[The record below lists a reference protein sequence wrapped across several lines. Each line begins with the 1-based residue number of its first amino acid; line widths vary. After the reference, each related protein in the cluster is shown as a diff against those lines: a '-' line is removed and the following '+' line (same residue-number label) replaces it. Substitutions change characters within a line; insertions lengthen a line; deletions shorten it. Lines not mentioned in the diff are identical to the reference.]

1 MDHIAVSRDHTLS
14 SGNNAEFLTTRLPGD
29 STVCFLFGEH
39 QAKCNPPGQEGEP
52 EASGTL
58 FVHLRVG
65 ILFSVKLQPEPLLI
79 QASFSAPGHI
89 HEPGRTY
96 PSWLGWRWPQ
106 GTHWTT
112 VPGPLPM
119 GSRVGVAHVLQ
130 PEPTLGLQEK
140 ASLGRVWED
149 PAWLLLNFLFFY
161 FFWAVPS
168 AYGSSWA
175 RA

>member
-1 MDHIAVSRDHTLS
+1 MQSAW
-14 SGNNAEFLTTRLPGD
+14 PGR
-29 STVCFLFGEH
+29 
-39 QAKCNPPGQEGEP
+39 
-52 EASGTL
+52 TL

-96 PSWLGWRWPQ
+96 PSWLGWRWPR

-175 RA
+175 LNLHLSCSNTRSLTCCARLRIEAVPRQ